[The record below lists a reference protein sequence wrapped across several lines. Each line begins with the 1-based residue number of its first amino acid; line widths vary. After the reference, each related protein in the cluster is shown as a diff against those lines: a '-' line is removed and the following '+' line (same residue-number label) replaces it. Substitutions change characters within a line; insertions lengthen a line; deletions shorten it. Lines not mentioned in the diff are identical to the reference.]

1 MAIVNTESRLTDEY
15 VSYNEAANLLGVTR
29 GTVDRAVNTC
39 ILTAVRLPGVP
50 RNKFIPRFEIEA
62 LKGLNVNS
70 RRAKEH
76 LDQVRRERGMAE
88 EKQYNEDGTSRWV
101 PESDLQDIVE
111 MQKIIA
117 RQQEQMMKDI
127 QEANEYTK
135 RVAEHLLSLDPDT
148 MMREIFADY
157 LARTDK

>member
-1 MAIVNTESRLTDEY
+1 MAMVNTESRLTDEY
-15 VSYNEAANLLGVTR
+15 VSYNEAASLLGVTR

-76 LDQVRRERGMAE
+76 LDQVRRERSMG
-88 EKQYNEDGTSRWV
+88 EKEFNEDGTDRWV
-101 PESDLQDIVE
+101 PSSELDKLVE
-111 MQKIIA
+111 EVRIMKERQEQIA
-117 RQQEQMMKDI
+117 KEQQEVIAKMNR
-127 QEANEYTK
+127 A
-135 RVAEHLLSLDPDT
+135 AEHLLSMTPEK
-148 MMREIFADY
+148 MFKYIADNMKEP
-157 LARTDK
+157 AVE

>member
-1 MAIVNTESRLTDEY
+1 MIVNTDTQSNSEY
-15 VSYNEAANLLGVTR
+15 VTYEEAAKILDVSIY
-29 GTVDRAVNTC
+29 AVNKAMA
-39 ILTAVRLPGVP
+39 IGVF
-50 RNKFIPRFEIEA
+50 RTIRRARSRVSLIPRWEVEA
-62 LKGLNVNS
+62 LVGKSVAS
-70 RRAKEH
+70 RHAKE
-76 LDQVRRERGMAE
+76 LLEELRRQRSGEV
-88 EKQYNEDGTSRWV
+88 QYNEDGTNRWV

-135 RVAEHLLSLDPDT
+135 RVAEHLLSLDPDA

-157 LARTDK
+157 LARTGK